1 MVHRSTRTPRQ
12 FEVHRHNDVWPQPTD
27 RANDRASQLD
37 PFNDQ
42 AVSQSEKLDMLDA
55 VDTSFPARGKH
66 IGNTLAVAGPA
77 RDRTR
82 DSVLQVVRMSNDGNR
97 VLPIVGKRLQ
107 AHGGMLREHTNRSR
121 WLQ

>member
-1 MVHRSTRTPRQ
+1 
-12 FEVHRHNDVWPQPTD
+12 
-27 RANDRASQLD
+27 
-37 PFNDQ
+37 
-42 AVSQSEKLDMLDA
+42 MLDA
-55 VDTSFPARGKH
+55 DDRRATPLLFLTHRSAQRGIDVVDTSFPARGKH

-107 AHGGMLREHTNRSR
+107 AHVGMLREHTNRSR